1 MAVEVAEHRRR
12 ETPEESEP
20 PRHHQ
25 LLKRKLRHHLN
36 LNLNLNLL
44 QLKSQLSSSRK
55 STNQCKLGAR
65 SASELGEPLLNH
77 LLLRHST
84 QHRLYPQVY
93 LSHFISS
100 SQHNSPTTLS
110 LLRSQPSQLIIILR
124 KTSTTP
130 TTTSFNRHHLLCSPF
145 SPCSLTLFRPLSTIW
160 KWCLRNGT
168 TSLLFLI
175 LIHHFL
181 FSCPSH
187 INTHTHI
194 FCRTSPQLLC
204 PSLTTNFSFT
214 SFCYFPYLFIIVS
227 RYTVLLSPSFAAFSC
242 TLFRPSLSLFCSA
255 HCNLPSLVVVFLL
268 VLPQLTSLVCTPFV
282 LFLFYFMFCSFR
294 FVSFSLCRNFP
305 NPLFDI
311 SPSRLLLMNNILH
324 STGTPHSHSHNSL
337 RPSRYCVSY
346 HIPPS
351 NAM

>member
-1 MAVEVAEHRRR
+1 MAEHLRR

-20 PRHHQ
+20 QRHHQ
-25 LLKRKLRHHLN
+25 LLKRKLRHH

-110 LLRSQPSQLIIILR
+110 LLRSQPSQLIILR
-124 KTSTTP
+124 KT
-130 TTTSFNRHHLLCSPF
+130 TTTSFSRHYLLCSPF
-145 SPCSLTLFRPLSTIW
+145 SPCSRTLFWPLSTLW

-168 TSLLFLI
+168 TSLLLLI
-175 LIHHFL
+175 LIHHSL
-181 FSCPSH
+181 FSLSQSYQH
-187 INTHTHI
+187 THTHI

-242 TLFRPSLSLFCSA
+242 TLFRHRLFHSFVQPTQ
-255 HCNLPSLVVVFLL
+255 CNLPSLVVVFT
-268 VLPQLTSLVCTPFV
+268 TSVTSAYLSSVYSFCFVFV
-282 LFLFYFMFCSFR
+282 LLSVLFCFASF
-294 FVSFSLCRNFP
+294 SFSLCRNFP

-311 SPSRLLLMNNILH
+311 SPSRLLLMDTILH
-324 STGTPHSHSHNSL
+324 STGTPHSHSHSNSL
-337 RPSRYCVSY
+337 RPSRYRVLY
-346 HIPPS
+346 HLPPS